1 MRGQKFLRVLCL
13 FLLGVWLG
21 AALFF
26 SAAVAPNVFSVLRGA
41 GLPNANALAGS
52 IITSLLGT
60 VNRGGFEIGVFLMV
74 MSYFITHG
82 QKLWTRLAGMISLAI
97 MAIMTGIGQWVIAA
111 RMSALRAAME
121 LPIDQIPRDDP
132 RRIAFDG
139 LHRYSVAALSL
150 AIIAALVAFVITAG
164 VRGSTVGE
172 DAPQREP

>member
-1 MRGQKFLRVLCL
+1 LIVRGQKFLRVLCL

-26 SAAVAPNVFSVLRGA
+26 SAAAAPNVFSVLRGA

-52 IITSLLGT
+52 IITSLLRI
-60 VNRGGFEIGVFLMV
+60 VNHGGFEISIFLMV
-74 MSYFITHG
+74 MSYFITYG
-82 QKLWTRLAGMISLAI
+82 QRLWVRFAGMISLAI

-111 RMSALRAAME
+111 RMSALRAAMQ

-139 LHRYSVAALSL
+139 LHRYSVAALSV
-150 AIIAALVAFVITAG
+150 AIIAALVAFVITAS
-164 VRGSTVGE
+164 VKSSTVRK
-172 DAPQREP
+172 DAP

>member
-1 MRGQKFLRVLCL
+1 LVVRGQKFLRVLCL

-26 SAAVAPNVFSVLRGA
+26 SVAAAPNVFSVLRGT

-52 IITSLLGT
+52 IITTLLGII
-60 VNRGGFEIGVFLMV
+60 NHAGFEISIFLMV
-74 MSYFITHG
+74 MSYFITYG
-82 QKLWTRLAGMISLAI
+82 QRLWVRFGGMISLAI

-111 RMSALRAAME
+111 RMSALRASMV

-139 LHRYSVAALSL
+139 LHRYSVAALSAAL
-150 AIIAALVAFVITAG
+150 IAALVAFVITASA
-164 VRGSTVGE
+164 RGSTVRG
-172 DAPQREP
+172 DAP